1 MAAFNF
7 PNSPSVNDTYTANG
21 VSFKW
26 NGEIWQRISAST
38 GAQGSTGPTGAQ
50 GSTGSTGAQGA
61 TGSTGPTGPTGPTGA
76 QGATGSAGAQGATGS
91 TGPTGPTGTTGP
103 TGPTGAQGATGATG
117 AQGAT
122 GSGGSTGAQGATGA
136 TGAQGATGST
146 GAQGALATI
155 NSNVNNYVVTA
166 TGTANTLQ
174 GESTLTYDGSKLEIT
189 GSQNSYL
196 NNNILSFDRAGYSYI
211 DQISNS
217 GSLVF
222 RVSASNTIAYRIDSN
237 AQSLF
242 GSSGTHIINY
252 GGSSHPHNNNNAAL
266 LSSNNIG
273 LIGQYSTLNQPFD
286 HSAATTSGNWWMLG
300 RSTGTSNEWG
310 LNVRSGGGNNNIAV
324 WKVVGDSNGH
334 TSYQAFYSHNGQ
346 ERLRITSS
354 GTVNLGGNYAQTTF
368 KAQIQTGTNKFISFG
383 SAAHD
388 DLSNEGSGIIFSR
401 QSDGAKSLSG
411 IFGHSNTSLGIAAR
425 DSLTFH
431 AGGTSTYSAA
441 PERLRI
447 DSSGRSLF
455 RTNGSQTTAIADDNV
470 PIQIAESTGSMCY
483 IGFNKSGSY
492 GTIIGHHTSFGGT
505 VIRNVISGSDIVFY
519 TNNTSERLRIES
531 DGQLVVHGGGT
542 KYAGWAGGTPLNV
555 NTIAMVNAGSAG
567 TSNWGWG
574 LRGNSGDTQ
583 WCLERI
589 KDNSSFSDS
598 YIKFRV
604 YNNGNYL
611 FAGGNQSD
619 RDLKENILDI
629 TGTSLDKIKQLKPR
643 TFNFIES
650 EGYSTETKT
659 GFIAQEV
666 ASVIPSITNG
676 TDGNK
681 DMAVDYNGLVAH
693 LVKAL
698 QEAITE
704 IETLKTKVTAL
715 EGS

>member
-1 MAAFNF
+1 MTVIR
-7 PNSPSVNDTYTANG
+7 PNSVSGITSITAQANEINVFRSNGTLAGLNLNG
-21 VSFKW
+21 VNFNTTAGISTLAALKVTGNVDIAGVLTYQDVTNVDSLGIGTFRTGINVSGGQLDVGSNIKLGNAGVITATSFV
-26 NGEIWQRISAST
+26 GS
-38 GAQGSTGPTGAQ
+38 GAQLTGLP
-50 GSTGSTGAQGA
+50 A
-61 TGSTGPTGPTGPTGA
+61 TT
-76 QGATGSAGAQGATGS
+76 
-91 TGPTGPTGTTGP
+91 
-103 TGPTGAQGATGATG
+103 
-117 AQGAT
+117 
-122 GSGGSTGAQGATGA
+122 
-136 TGAQGATGST
+136 
-146 GAQGALATI
+146 TI

-211 DQISNS
+211 DQTSDS

-222 RVSASNTIAYRIDSN
+222 RVTSSYSNALRIDSS
-237 AQSLF
+237 AQAIFSP
-242 GSSGTHIINY
+242 SGTHIINY
-252 GGSSHPHNNNNAAL
+252 SGSATPHNNNCAAL

-300 RSTGTSNEWG
+300 RSAGTSNEWG
-310 LNVRSGGGNNNIAV
+310 LNVRSGGGNDNIAV
-324 WKVVGDSNGH
+324 WKVIGDSNGH
-334 TSYQAFYSHNGQ
+334 TSYQAFYSSNGQ
-346 ERLRITSS
+346 ERLRIDNGGRIMTGGYSTVLDSTNGSVQINGNTSGGRLS
-354 GTVNLGGNYAQTTF
+354 FRGTSTSAYAGLGEMHGF
-368 KAQIQTGTNKFISFG
+368 WDTNKVASI
-383 SAAHD
+383 
-388 DLSNEGSGIIFSR
+388 L
-401 QSDGAKSLSG
+401 
-411 IFGHSNTSLGIAAR
+411 
-425 DSLTFH
+425 FH
-431 AGGTSTYSAA
+431 AGSDTSNKDDGELRFYTRTSGGGSSA
-441 PERLRI
+441 RLRI

-455 RTNGSQTTAIADDNV
+455 RTNGSQTDPIADDNV
-470 PIQIAESTGSMCY
+470 PIQISESTAAMCY

-492 GTIIGHHTSFGGT
+492 GTIIGHHTAYGGT
-505 VIRNVISGSDIVFY
+505 VIRNILSGSDIVFY
-519 TNNTSERLRIES
+519 TNNTSERLRIEG
-531 DGQLVVHGGGT
+531 DGQLVVTGGGT
-542 KYAGWAGGTPLNV
+542 RYTGWAGGTPLNV

-567 TSNWGWG
+567 TNNWGWG

-619 RDLKENILDI
+619 RDLKENILDM

-704 IETLKTKVTAL
+704 IETLKTKVSAL

>member
-1 MAAFNF
+1 MAAFDF
-7 PNSPSVNDTYTANG
+7 PNSPSVNDTYSANG
-21 VSFKW
+21 MTFTW
-26 NGEIWQRISAST
+26 NGTKWERTSPSV
-38 GAQGSTGPTGAQ
+38 
-50 GSTGSTGAQGA
+50 GAQGA
-61 TGSTGPTGPTGPTGA
+61 TGPTGA
-76 QGATGSAGAQGATGS
+76 QGATG
-91 TGPTGPTGTTGP
+91 P
-103 TGPTGAQGATGATG
+103 
-117 AQGAT
+117 
-122 GSGGSTGAQGATGA
+122 

-155 NSNVNNYVVTA
+155 NGNVNNYVLTA
-166 TGTANTLQ
+166 TGTANTIQ
-174 GESTLTYDGSKLEIT
+174 GESGLTFSGSTLTAGGIYVSGT
-189 GSQNSYL
+189 QNSQL
-196 NNNILSFDRAGYSYI
+196 TNNQLIFDRPGYSYI
-211 DQISNS
+211 DQSSDS

-222 RVSASNTIAYRIDSN
+222 RVTASNTIAYRIDNN
-237 AQSLF
+237 AQSIF
-242 GSSGTHIINY
+242 SASGTHIINY
-252 GGSSHPHNNNNAAL
+252 SGSATPHNNNCAAL
-266 LSSNNIG
+266 FSSNNIG
-273 LIGQYSTLNQPFD
+273 LVGQYSTLNQPFD

-310 LNVRSGGGNNNIAV
+310 LNVRSGGGNNNINV
-324 WKVVGDSNGH
+324 WKVIGDSNGH
-334 TSYQAFYSHNGQ
+334 TSYQAFYSSNGQ
-346 ERLRITSS
+346 ERLRIDSGGRIMTGGYSTVLDTTNGSIQVNGDTSGGRLS
-354 GTVNLGGNYAQTTF
+354 FRGTSTSAYAGLGEMHGF
-368 KAQIQTGTNKFISFG
+368 WDTNKVASI
-383 SAAHD
+383 
-388 DLSNEGSGIIFSR
+388 L
-401 QSDGAKSLSG
+401 
-411 IFGHSNTSLGIAAR
+411 
-425 DSLTFH
+425 FH
-431 AGGTSTYSAA
+431 AGSDTSNKDDGELRFYTRTSGGSSSA
-441 PERLRI
+441 RLRI

-455 RTNGSQTTAIADDNV
+455 RTNGSQTDPIADDNV
-470 PIQIAESTGSMCY
+470 VIQLAESTAAMCY

-492 GTIIGHHTSFGGT
+492 GTIIGHHASYGGT

-555 NTIAMVNAGSAG
+555 NTIAMVNAGSGG

-704 IETLKTKVTAL
+704 IETLEARVAAL